1 MHRISLRQGKLLT
14 ARRVSYSKA
23 SFLRRG
29 KRSSMLCRMREQV
42 LSEAL
47 RGPIA
52 LCFIVHGMFEHMN
65 VKKRNS
71 SANKSNEDVH

>member
-1 MHRISLRQGKLLT
+1 MHRIRITAGPSSYGGAKFLQQG
-14 ARRVSYSKA
+14 
-23 SFLRRG
+23 G
-29 KRSSMLCRMREQV
+29 RSSMLCRMREQV

-65 VKKRNS
+65 VKKRNA

>member
-1 MHRISLRQGKLLT
+1 MHRISLRQGQVLT
-14 ARRVSYSKA
+14 AGQ
-23 SFLRRG
+23 SFLRRD

-52 LCFIVHGMFEHMN
+52 LCFIVHGMFERVN

-71 SANKSNEDVH
+71 SINKSNEDIH

>member
-1 MHRISLRQGKLLT
+1 
-14 ARRVSYSKA
+14 
-23 SFLRRG
+23 
-29 KRSSMLCRMREQV
+29 MLCRMREQV

-52 LCFIVHGMFEHMN
+52 LCFIVHGMFERMN

>member
-1 MHRISLRQGKLLT
+1 
-14 ARRVSYSKA
+14 
-23 SFLRRG
+23 
-29 KRSSMLCRMREQV
+29 MLCRMREQV

-71 SANKSNEDVH
+71 SANKSNERCTLIRFYAVETPKQTIDIVFHEVECV